1 MDADA
6 FSSMLLA
13 ARLGEGWA
21 LGELFRDLHPRIV
34 RYLSAFDPAEA
45 EDLASET
52 WLDLAQG
59 LERFQGDEASL
70 RAFAFTIAR
79 RRLIDLQRRRTR
91 RPSVPAEPAFFE
103 DRGPSGDVE
112 AEAVAE
118 LGTRSAIR
126 QVAELPPDQAEV
138 VLLRVLGGLSV
149 DEVAGIMGK
158 RPGTVR
164 VIQHRA
170 LRRLAEHVTRESVTG

>member
-1 MDADA
+1 MDAEA
-6 FSSMLLA
+6 FSSLLRA
-13 ARLGEGWA
+13 ARSGEGWA
-21 LGELFRDLHPRIV
+21 LGELFRELHPRLV
-34 RYLSAFDPAEA
+34 RFLSAFEQTEA

-52 WLDLAQG
+52 WLDLAQA
-59 LERFQGDEASL
+59 LERFEGDEMSL

-79 RRLIDLQRRRTR
+79 RRLIDLQRRRAR
-91 RPSVPAEPAFFE
+91 RPSTPAEPAFFE
-103 DRGPSGDVE
+103 ERGPSGDVE

-126 QVAELPPDQAEV
+126 EVAALAPDQAEI

-149 DEVAGIMGK
+149 DEVARITGK

-170 LRRLAEHVTRESVTG
+170 LRRLAERVTRESVTG